1 MQYFAFREKKGA
13 FCSPIWEKAS
23 GWTRMTMI
31 DAFELVRLEN
41 REARGACGGK
51 GRRRSWGVTYCISVI
66 CIKYPYDNQY
76 QDFA

>member
-1 MQYFAFREKKGA
+1 
-13 FCSPIWEKAS
+13 
-23 GWTRMTMI
+23 MTMI